1 MKLSLVRL
9 SEIVFSKKFSCL
21 ILRKFS
27 LKKYALAI
35 LIRSMS
41 ASHISCQ
48 LFTLMMIVVAMAMN
62 DVTEDTNPAGPPAPA
77 DFVAPLKQVDVQG
90 DEQRLGLLERTL
102 IRRMGSTMVLRLW
115 TSLVFNEITNS
126 TIPIY

>member
-1 MKLSLVRL
+1 MSTTRRL
-9 SEIVFSKKFSCL
+9 LTCCRGHGYERRYRRYQSC
-21 ILRKFS
+21 R
-27 LKKYALAI
+27 
-35 LIRSMS
+35 
-41 ASHISCQ
+41 
-48 LFTLMMIVVAMAMN
+48 
-62 DVTEDTNPAGPPAPA
+62 PPPAPA